1 MMARDGQNL
10 TLIAALS
17 ALLVIAMG
25 GAFGA
30 DRLAAHW
37 LASTGLAVQV
47 PQPGKPGKNGQT
59 RQEAVLAAVQT
70 TPGISAAQRL
80 SEGEVA
86 DLLRPW
92 LGRLGENVSLPM
104 PGIITVQLGSPP
116 ADLAALAQQLSE
128 IAPGSVLETPTQWRA
143 PVLVAAQRL
152 RIAGLA
158 VAAFGGLAALITIA
172 AAATGQRS
180 KDGALLHA
188 LGATDRAIMARKSRR
203 FWQALLAGL
212 VGAVIAAGALLGLH
226 GLLAPLAG
234 LAAWPDPLA
243 PLMDFGRIAAPVWPA
258 ALWAAMAA
266 VPLAVAL
273 VDGIVAR
280 ASLRRWV
287 RRLP

>member
-1 MMARDGQNL
+1 MMARNRQNF

-17 ALLVIAMG
+17 ALLVIALG

-30 DRLAAHW
+30 GRLAAHW
-37 LASTGLAVQV
+37 QLGTGLAVQV
-47 PQPGKPGKNGQT
+47 PQPGQPGKNGQT
-59 RQEAVLAAVQT
+59 RQEAVLAALRA
-70 TPGISAAQRL
+70 TPGISAARPL
-80 SEGEVA
+80 SEGEMA

-104 PGIITVQLGSPP
+104 PGIIVVQLGGPP
-116 ADLAALAQQLSE
+116 ADLAALARQLSE
-128 IAPGSVLETPTQWRA
+128 IAPGSVLEAPTHWRA

-152 RIAGLA
+152 RIAALV
-158 VAAFGGLAALITIA
+158 VAAFVGLAAFIA
-172 AAATGQRS
+172 IAGAATGQQS
-180 KDGALLHA
+180 QDGALLHA
-188 LGATDRAIMARKSRR
+188 LGAADRVILARAPGR
-203 FWQALLAGL
+203 FWRAVLAGL
-212 VGAVIAAGALLGLH
+212 FGAVIAAGALIGLH

-234 LAAWPDPLA
+234 LAARPDPLA
-243 PLMDFGRIAAPVWPA
+243 PLADLSRIAAPDWSAAFWA
-258 ALWAAMAA
+258 ALAA